1 MFSIVN
7 SMFGDEQ
14 KLLLAD
20 QIQAGVMLRFNK
32 RVVGRVD
39 RRCAKVG
46 SSVPRPFLAK
56 ISTCVCVNISFIV
69 HDFH

>member
-1 MFSIVN
+1 MVN

-32 RVVGRVD
+32 RVVTG
-39 RRCAKVG
+39 KYVG
-46 SSVPRPFLAK
+46 
-56 ISTCVCVNISFIV
+56 
-69 HDFH
+69 

>member
-32 RVVGRVD
+32 RVVSRVD

-46 SSVPRPFLAK
+46 SIFRPPSVSRENFDLRL
-56 ISTCVCVNISFIV
+56 C
-69 HDFH
+69 